1 MAATTTMATLN
12 LPSLTSHP
20 TPSSTFL
27 KHPLTLQ
34 FPSRNPINPLSF
46 SSSRTTRLRP
56 IAAVEAPEKIE
67 QLEKTEFDVSIDEV
81 PSNARIAVIKAVRA
95 LTSLGLKEAKDLIE
109 GLPKK
114 LKEGVSKDDAED
126 AKKQL
131 EEAGAK
137 MSTSQVEV
145 NMRSCRYVLQIGGM
159 SDVATGDTSYRIL
172 VVATGAWMLKLED
185 YIICLIEF
193 LKQLLAC
200 YCDVMQSSVGGNTV
214 IIGGGC
220 ATLVPKLRL
229 QIMRTVETITRV
241 VPADLVVVG
250 IEIHWNTILFESQLS
265 IEKDGIRVNEKMQ
278 TSNSPI
284 LAVGEVAAF
293 TVNCLVKFIA

>member
-1 MAATTTMATLN
+1 MRNSNVAFLIYLFISVIIDVDIGIVLFLDRTK
-12 LPSLTSHP
+12 
-20 TPSSTFL
+20 SSICVVAL
-27 KHPLTLQ
+27 YE
-34 FPSRNPINPLSF
+34 R
-46 SSSRTTRLRP
+46 
-56 IAAVEAPEKIE
+56 AAVSKGFLLRIFSVLSNFAMILTERKLTGIGISCICFIEA
-67 QLEKTEFDVSIDEV
+67 L
-81 PSNARIAVIKAVRA
+81 
-95 LTSLGLKEAKDLIE
+95 
-109 GLPKK
+109 
-114 LKEGVSKDDAED
+114 
-126 AKKQL
+126 
-131 EEAGAK
+131 

-159 SDVATGDTSYRIL
+159 SDVGKSNWRYQLQDSRCRYWCLGIEADSSWFNALHIC
-172 VVATGAWMLKLED
+172 MLKLED

-193 LKQLLAC
+193 LKQLL
-200 YCDVMQSSVGGNTV
+200 GGNTV
-214 IIGGGC
+214 IIGGGWYKNEMCCILVIVMLIHVCKYVIGSCISEKILAIC